1 MTRLGPLLLFRGQ
14 GGRLG
19 LHAETA
25 SRGSEPVGSPTRS
38 KKIQLEEFETGP
50 IFFEGSDACR
60 TDPRIEAD
68 PSIEVL
74 CGYHIVKACRTRTNG
89 GAEGRS
95 ACGAGGSATASAS
108 GFLRSSDR
116 LRIRGSRAAASRLH
130 VGRRQLSGGHP
141 TVSGRERARE
151 RARLYLQVCERE
163 TARRPSGPET
173 PSESVYAATVALN
186 AGDVEAAL
194 GHLGRA
200 LEKAPDSDHAHY
212 IMAVALVDKG
222 DLSLAMVHLHQAI
235 ALNPENRSV
244 AYRIRISRCSK
255 GSRHFTRSSEPRSET
270 TPRRV
275 KARR

>member
-1 MTRLGPLLLFRGQ
+1 MPKVAVPVAPAAPPPPRRPAFYEALTVYESGVRALQRHDFTSAADSFR
-14 GGRLG
+14 
-19 LHAETA
+19 A
-25 SRGSEPVGSPTRS
+25 V
-38 KKIQLEEFETGP
+38 IQRYPGE
-50 IFFEGSDACR
+50 
-60 TDPRIEAD
+60 
-68 PSIEVL
+68 
-74 CGYHIVKACRTRTNG
+74 
-89 GAEGRS
+89 
-95 ACGAGGSATASAS
+95 
-108 GFLRSSDR
+108 
-116 LRIRGSRAAASRLH
+116 
-130 VGRRQLSGGHP
+130 
-141 TVSGRERARE
+141 RELVE

-222 DLSLAMVHLHQAI
+222 NLSLAMVHLRQAI

-244 AYRIRISRCSK
+244 ALQDPDLETLQ
-255 GSRHFTRSSEPRSET
+255 GVEAFHQMLGTQSET